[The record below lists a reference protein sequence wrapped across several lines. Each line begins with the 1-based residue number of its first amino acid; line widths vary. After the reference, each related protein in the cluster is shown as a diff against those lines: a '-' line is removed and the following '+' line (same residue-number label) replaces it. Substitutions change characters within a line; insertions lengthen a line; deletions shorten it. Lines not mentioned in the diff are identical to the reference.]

1 MADPVVQLTHL
12 WWPPAFCTSL
22 WRLVQRTSLLFPTS
36 FEPTG
41 TPRSFFKV
49 QWRDR
54 NWIGQTQSANEQP
67 ISHRVLG
74 IAIQNKSVQIANLLE
89 NSFFLWTLGIL
100 NGTAISSG
108 RFLVYFCLF
117 TQCFGLIPSSCSFSL
132 QHVFGLNTE
141 RIPSSN
147 EHVSCSNQTC
157 IRSILYTF
165 NSKTRPF
172 SFIFCSQR
180 IAFLSSCFVALLFTL
195 LIILFSNFLLL
206 EKSHCALLFIRHN
219 QELYI
224 YYSHTTSLL

>member
-1 MADPVVQLTHL
+1 MTTSVLYESLKARPEDKSPV
-12 WWPPAFCTSL
+12 PD
-22 WRLVQRTSLLFPTS
+22 LFRAHRYSTI
-36 FEPTG
+36 
-41 TPRSFFKV
+41 FFQSSV
-49 QWRDR
+49 ERQELDR
-54 NWIGQTQSANEQP
+54 PDAISERATNQS
-67 ISHRVLG
+67 SSTRYR
-74 IAIQNKSVQIANLLE
+74 
-89 NSFFLWTLGIL
+89 NSKQVGPNCQFVGEFLFLWTLGIL

>member
-1 MADPVVQLTHL
+1 MTTSVLDESLMARPEDKSPV
-12 WWPPAFCTSL
+12 PD
-22 WRLVQRTSLLFPTS
+22 LFRAHRYSTI
-36 FEPTG
+36 
-41 TPRSFFKV
+41 FFQSSV
-49 QWRDR
+49 ERQELDR
-54 NWIGQTQSANEQP
+54 PDAISERATNQS
-67 ISHRVLG
+67 SSTRYR
-74 IAIQNKSVQIANLLE
+74 
-89 NSFFLWTLGIL
+89 NSKQVGPNCQFVGEFLFLWTLGIL